1 MNMKRFSMMRLVVV
15 LIAIACMMSLLSA
28 CGGKGDRHECTYG
41 ADVTVN
47 VGTSAKCTEIQH
59 TCTVCEKTEVVSST
73 QHAYEVSDP
82 QVVYKGEEATGY
94 MQTSTCKVCG
104 YQYSRWLTDTE
115 ISDAGLPS
123 VKELNTK
130 HEWTQTESEATKAE
144 YEAFIGKADDV
155 PVDEGYI
162 ATYWKTVRSCSHC
175 NETET
180 VIQRR
185 DVVDPNYKPDDGG
198 STEPT
203 IPEPDEGDKECEH
216 KYETKTVAPTC
227 TEKGYTQYT
236 CSKCGKSYTSDYTN
250 ATGHK
255 FGSWTTKAATCT
267 ANGSKTRSCANCG
280 KVETETI
287 KATGHTMGSWSTTK
301 KATCDTNGTKTRK
314 CSACGH
320 TETETIP
327 ATNHNWD
334 EGKVTTTPTSCSDMG
349 IKTYTCKTCGKTKT
363 EQIKGSHT
371 FGEWKYEEYTYKDSD
386 QWGSFTVTSHR
397 KVRTC
402 TKCGYKEYGNTPDH
416 YCSKNSME
424 SYTDS
429 TIKAGTCAT
438 AAKMRRTCKI
448 CGWSYDY
455 DGKKGSH
462 TWTDKR
468 VHLSDHGTYTN
479 ELDATVSECTSCG
492 IKAVT
497 YHKGEGWSDYNRYR
511 VYVTTVT
518 GNAYAGQPVNDNFNY
533 IDHPE
538 WQTVY
543 RNFKYDSEG
552 YVEEFTIYWWY
563 NGSRYSQVINCGKGE
578 VEAWFAE
585 KGLTGEDGC
594 KYQIRCY
601 GTYWAPYKISWTN

>member
-1 MNMKRFSMMRLVVV
+1 MKNNRILALLLAVIM
-15 LIAIACMMSLLSA
+15 LLSTFTG
-28 CGGKGDRHECTYG
+28 CNTTEPDITDPSGS
-41 ADVTVN
+41 
-47 VGTSAKCTEIQH
+47 VGTGEHVGSDETGTTSGTEKDPAGNDSI
-59 TCTVCEKTEVVSST
+59 SSPT
-73 QHAYEVSDP
+73 
-82 QVVYKGEEATGY
+82 
-94 MQTSTCKVCG
+94 TS
-104 YQYSRWLTDTE
+104 
-115 ISDAGLPS
+115 PS
-123 VKELNTK
+123 ETACA
-130 HEWTQTESEATKAE
+130 HMWTQTESEATKAE

-327 ATNHNWD
+327 ATDHNWD
-334 EGKVTTTPTSCSDMG
+334 EGKVTTTPTS
-349 IKTYTCKTCGKTKT
+349 
-363 EQIKGSHT
+363 
-371 FGEWKYEEYTYKDSD
+371 
-386 QWGSFTVTSHR
+386 
-397 KVRTC
+397 
-402 TKCGYKEYGNTPDH
+402 
-416 YCSKNSME
+416 
-424 SYTDS
+424 
-429 TIKAGTCAT
+429 
-438 AAKMRRTCKI
+438 
-448 CGWSYDY
+448 
-455 DGKKGSH
+455 
-462 TWTDKR
+462 
-468 VHLSDHGTYTN
+468 
-479 ELDATVSECTSCG
+479 
-492 IKAVT
+492 
-497 YHKGEGWSDYNRYR
+497 
-511 VYVTTVT
+511 
-518 GNAYAGQPVNDNFNY
+518 
-533 IDHPE
+533 
-538 WQTVY
+538 
-543 RNFKYDSEG
+543 
-552 YVEEFTIYWWY
+552 
-563 NGSRYSQVINCGKGE
+563 
-578 VEAWFAE
+578 
-585 KGLTGEDGC
+585 
-594 KYQIRCY
+594 
-601 GTYWAPYKISWTN
+601 

>member
-1 MNMKRFSMMRLVVV
+1 
-15 LIAIACMMSLLSA
+15 
-28 CGGKGDRHECTYG
+28 
-41 ADVTVN
+41 
-47 VGTSAKCTEIQH
+47 
-59 TCTVCEKTEVVSST
+59 
-73 QHAYEVSDP
+73 
-82 QVVYKGEEATGY
+82 
-94 MQTSTCKVCG
+94 
-104 YQYSRWLTDTE
+104 
-115 ISDAGLPS
+115 
-123 VKELNTK
+123 
-130 HEWTQTESEATKAE
+130 
-144 YEAFIGKADDV
+144 
-155 PVDEGYI
+155 
-162 ATYWKTVRSCSHC
+162 
-175 NETET
+175 
-180 VIQRR
+180 
-185 DVVDPNYKPDDGG
+185 
-198 STEPT
+198 
-203 IPEPDEGDKECEH
+203 
-216 KYETKTVAPTC
+216 
-227 TEKGYTQYT
+227 
-236 CSKCGKSYTSDYTN
+236 
-250 ATGHK
+250 
-255 FGSWTTKAATCT
+255 
-267 ANGSKTRSCANCG
+267 
-280 KVETETI
+280 
-287 KATGHTMGSWSTTK
+287 
-301 KATCDTNGTKTRK
+301 
-314 CSACGH
+314 
-320 TETETIP
+320 
-327 ATNHNWD
+327 
-334 EGKVTTTPTSCSDMG
+334 MG

-462 TWTDKR
+462 TWTDKQ
-468 VHLSDHGTYTN
+468 VHLSDYGTYTN

>member
-1 MNMKRFSMMRLVVV
+1 MKINKIFAL
-15 LIAIACMMSLLSA
+15 LLAAIMLLSIFTG
-28 CGGKGDRHECTYG
+28 CNTTEPDITDPSGS
-41 ADVTVN
+41 
-47 VGTSAKCTEIQH
+47 VGTGEHVGSDETGTTSGTEKDPAGNDSI
-59 TCTVCEKTEVVSST
+59 SSPT
-73 QHAYEVSDP
+73 
-82 QVVYKGEEATGY
+82 T
-94 MQTSTCKVCG
+94 
-104 YQYSRWLTDTE
+104 
-115 ISDAGLPS
+115 LPS
-123 VKELNTK
+123 ETACA
-130 HEWTQTESEATKAE
+130 HMWTQTESEATKAE

-371 FGEWKYEEYTYKDSD
+371 FGEWKYEEYTYKQDGYD
-386 QWGSFTVTSHR
+386 RVSHR

-416 YCSKNSME
+416 SCKKGSSNH
-424 SYTDS
+424 TVT
-429 TIKAGTCAT
+429 TIKEGTCT
-438 AAKMRRTCKI
+438 TPAKMRSTCKI
-448 CGWSYDY
+448 CGWYVDY

-462 TWTDKR
+462 TDKTETRHLTDY
-468 VHLSDHGTYTN
+468 GAYTN
-479 ELDATVSECTSCG
+479 ELDAIITTCTTCG
-492 IKAVT
+492 DTDVT
-497 YHKGEGWSDYNRYR
+497 YVQGEGWDDYNRYEAQI
-511 VYVTTVT
+511 VVS
-518 GNAYAGQPVNDNFNY
+518 GGAAYSLE
-533 IDHPE
+533 HPE
-538 WQTVY
+538 YQTV
-543 RNFKYDSEG
+543 RRDFVYDANG
-552 YVEEFTIYWWY
+552 YVKQFTLYWWY
-563 NGSRYSQVINCGKGE
+563 NGQRYSQVIKCDKASL
-578 VEAWFAE
+578 VAWFAE
-585 KGLTGEDGC
+585 YGMDGSASGT
-594 KYQIRCY
+594 KFQIK
-601 GTYWAPYKISWTN
+601 TTTSAKPYKVSWTS